1 MEPDAILSSLS
12 LFVIR
17 GDALTIF
24 KNISDPQAEK
34 IKKDFQELIDL
45 KLAIQCNLNVLY
57 CL

>member
-24 KNISDPQAEK
+24 KNSDPQAEK